1 MMHQAL
7 GGAGGTAGLWGGGG
21 PVQEIRDADKKLCTG
36 CRTGD
41 INLVRQ
47 ALDDGGNASVQFRL
61 ALGEITPIFLCASK
75 GYKEIAELL
84 IEKQREIIHDRMG
97 FDGTTC
103 LHHAA
108 SNNQAEMCELLI
120 SNGCDVN
127 LKDKLG
133 IIIIYHISYIDHHQY
148 IHHKRINFGSSPT
161 NQSIST

>member
-1 MMHQAL
+1 MHQAL
-7 GGAGGTAGLWGGGG
+7 GAVGGTATIWGGGG
-21 PVQEIRDADKKLCTG
+21 PVQEVRESDKKLCTG

-41 INLVRQ
+41 INLVRE
-47 ALDDGGNASVQFRL
+47 ALAEGANASVQFRL

-75 GYKEIAELL
+75 GYKDIAELL
-84 IEKQREIIHDRMG
+84 IEKQPEIIQDRMG

-108 SNNQAEMCELLI
+108 SNDQAAMCELLI

-133 IIIIYHISYIDHHQY
+133 TKS
-148 IHHKRINFGSSPT
+148 
-161 NQSIST
+161 